1 MKKFLPFIIFVVVFG
16 VVLAGQ
22 IGFKFFAGENTATAK
37 QSQEY
42 LEYENLF
49 LHGSFKTLTGEELAM
64 TKVTAPVV
72 ILNFWASWCIP
83 CLEEMPSMIS
93 LKNKFKPD
101 QVQIVAVNTDEDDQI
116 ANIHKTMK
124 KINLKDEFIIV
135 PDTNAKLVT
144 DYKIS
149 AIPVTIIFHRGKV
162 VHFSNGPMDFNAE
175 EIVQKMK
182 EWTAN

>member
-1 MKKFLPFIIFVVVFG
+1 MKKFLPFIIFIVVFG

-22 IGFKFFAGENTATAK
+22 IGFKMFSKNEEIIK
-37 QSQEY
+37 QSTEY

-49 LHGSFKTLTGEELAM
+49 LHGNYKTLAGTSVEM
-64 TKVTAPVV
+64 TKLNAPVV

-83 CLEEMPSMIS
+83 CLEEMPSMIA

-101 QVQIVAVNTDEDDQI
+101 QVQIVAINTDEDDQKM
-116 ANIHKTMK
+116 NIEKTMK
-124 KINLKDEFIIV
+124 KINMKDEFIIV
-135 PDTNAKLVT
+135 PDSNSKLVT
-144 DYKIS
+144 DFKVS

-175 EIVQKMK
+175 EMVDKMK
-182 EWTAN
+182 EWVAY